1 MGITDA
7 QIAQLRKMCPL
18 AGQVDLGMLIRTA
31 EGGGIANAIAGAAA
45 GLSLLGK
52 KVTLGGAN
60 PTHVEFSGADNAATL
75 LGSLAETFALT
86 VGNTFIIN
94 PNGEG
99 EQTWTIAGTA
109 GVSTGDTGP
118 SEDMTS
124 ETDTKLRIKVD
135 DAVDWSEV
143 TFDWAG
149 CNSGAAIAAEM
160 QTKIRLLGGAYALVT
175 VVFSTD
181 HYVITSAD
189 FGTGSLVN
197 ITEALTLSCTEELKI
212 GNNFGA
218 SEAAGTGDAALLSK
232 ATAAECAAKIAALSV
247 TLNAVDE
254 SGKIRLTST
263 TTGTGSSLVVG
274 NGTENAVLGFTN
286 TQTDTGD
293 AGFGLGKEMA
303 NDTYQVLLTMVSND
317 PGTPKSVSVYN
328 LTTTGF
334 DMYCETATSTIDVQ
348 ILVLGELAS

>member
-1 MGITDA
+1 MAISDD

-18 AGQVDLGMLIRTA
+18 AGQVDLGTLIRAA
-31 EGGGIANAIAGAAA
+31 EGGLVANAIAGGAA

-60 PTHVEFSGADNAATL
+60 PTHVQFSGADDAATL
-75 LGSLAETFALT
+75 LGSLAEAFALT

-99 EQTWTIAGTA
+99 ELTWTIAGTA
-109 GVSTGDTGP
+109 GVSTGDTGC
-118 SEDMTS
+118 SEDMTA

-135 DAVDWSEV
+135 DAADWSEV
-143 TFDWAG
+143 TCDWAG
-149 CNSGAAIAAEM
+149 CVSGALIAAQM
-160 QTKIRLLGGAYALVT
+160 QTKIRALGGVYASVT

-197 ITEALTLSCTEELKI
+197 ITESLTLSCTEELKI

-232 ATAAECAAKIAALSV
+232 ATAAECAVKIAALSL

-254 SGKIRLTST
+254 SGNIRLTST
-263 TTGTGSSLVVG
+263 TTGTGSKLLIG
-274 NGTENAVLGFTN
+274 DGTENAVLGFTN
-286 TQTDTGD
+286 AQTDTGD
-293 AGFGLGKEMA
+293 AGFGLGKDMA
-303 NDTYQVLLTMVSND
+303 NDTYQVLLTMVSD
-317 PGTPKSVSVYN
+317 APETPKGVSVYN
-328 LTTTGF
+328 LTTAGF
-334 DMYCETATSTIDVQ
+334 DIYCETSTSTIDVQ
-348 ILVLGELAS
+348 ILVLGALAS